1 MSTRS
6 DWVNRWPGATV
17 VCIAS
22 GPSLTAEDC
31 DLVRDAGLPTIVTNT
46 TFRMCP
52 WADVLFAFDRKWW
65 AHYLP
70 EVKETFRG
78 ARIGWAPGLQTYGIP
93 SLHDEKAWFRHFHN
107 SGASAVSLA
116 MAAGA
121 TRVILLGYDCQKT
134 GGRTHWHPDHP
145 APMGNARSIGNWPQ
159 QFKNLARHAT
169 AERVLIENA
178 SRATA
183 LTFWPRVDLADA
195 LARAKQ
201 LEAA

>member
-1 MSTRS
+1 MSTRA
-6 DWVNRWPGATV
+6 DWVGRWPGATV

-22 GPSLTAEDC
+22 GPSLTPEDC
-31 DLVRDAGLPTIVTNT
+31 ELVRESGLPTIVTNT

-70 EVKETFRG
+70 EVRQTFKGRL
-78 ARIGWAPGLQTYGIP
+78 IGWSPGLQAFGIP
-93 SLHDEKAWFRHFHN
+93 SLHDEKAWFTHFHN
-107 SGASAVSLA
+107 SGACSASLA
-116 MAAGA
+116 IAAGA
-121 TRVILLGYDCQKT
+121 SRVILLGCDCQKT
-134 GGRTHWHPDHP
+134 GGKVHWHADHP
-145 APMGNARSIGNWPQ
+145 APMGNARSIGNWPTQ
-159 QFKNLARHAT
+159 WKNLARYAAARH
-169 AERVLIENA
+169 VPVENA

-183 LTFWPRVDLADA
+183 LTVFPRVDLADA